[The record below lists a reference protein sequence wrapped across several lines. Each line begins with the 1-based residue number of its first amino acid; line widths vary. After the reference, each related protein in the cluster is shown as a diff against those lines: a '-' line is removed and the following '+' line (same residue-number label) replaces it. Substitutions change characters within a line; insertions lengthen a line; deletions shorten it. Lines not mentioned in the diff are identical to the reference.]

1 MYSMYVNVLLFTG
14 ICTSINKAN
23 SVVEK
28 EHANKRT
35 LLPGKNEVRVI
46 LDNT

>member
-23 SVVEK
+23 SEVEK
-28 EHANKRT
+28 EHANKEFCQEMRS
-35 LLPGKNEVRVI
+35 EII